1 MRGLELG
8 RAGASGTCGSWP
20 GRGVGGVEGT
30 LVGTEDAEQACGSQP
45 CPGHRKGGG
54 QWEVSVRLRT

>member
-8 RAGASGTCGSWP
+8 RARASGTCGSWP

-30 LVGTEDAEQACGSQP
+30 LVGTEDAE
-45 CPGHRKGGG
+45 
-54 QWEVSVRLRT
+54 